1 MSKLKRGFSF
11 FLSLLMLL
19 SLLTVIPFTA
29 LGGTAQAKSYE
40 NSGTI
45 TSWYTAMTNLNG
57 KQTKEALVDKYFDS
71 LFASNSTFRTRIQVS
86 AGGTTFRVK
95 LTNYYGAEALS
106 VRGMNVGLAGSG
118 NATSVKESSVVNVTV
133 NGSTSFTIPK
143 GGYVWTDWFT
153 LRSAVSSGGYL
164 VFSTYV
170 KNSGEVRDAGLTG
183 SISYC
188 WSGNQLTNYEWSY
201 GALGKLVK
209 EDANVGDYNITPLL
223 NCLEVKTSDRDAY
236 TTMIIGDSTV
246 TNYIPSLLQSR
257 LRTEGASQVA
267 VVGAGIKGNELLAD
281 GVGDD
286 GPLEGDALLKRF
298 DMDALNLAGVKKV
311 FVKIGINDIVHPNCS
326 NLTKYF
332 DGTPSADEIIN
343 GYKQLIAAAHAKGIE
358 IYFFDISPWIGYT
371 REGTVTTDEAT
382 IAKMENVRLE
392 VNKWLHDNATSYV
405 DSDYMTVD
413 PIEGYSFGLITTSD
427 VIGVERSGHPGQQ
440 VIADAYTTD
449 HIHYTLTGQ
458 NVVTGN
464 IPISIFKSV
473 PTGDAANKVAKV
485 GNLYIATNSTQGGG
499 YYFFGSDEN
508 LPAGSKDQQGT
519 ISLMATD
526 GSETADI
533 KSKISGGDGRGAA
546 YKNPVCDIVLKPA
559 TLQKGTVGA
568 PYFSVQSTVENSSN
582 ATVPVEQS
590 YKNAYWQQSNGAASE
605 ITWRNYGYNSLYL
618 GWYFPTLY
626 APDVYDT
633 GVRKDV
639 QTSIEL
645 GGLSSAWFSLNTIK
659 AFDSANS
666 YKSYVYYGT
675 VLPDINSSK
684 YLSFF
689 YDKPDK
695 DKWDDVVSGYSFRV
709 VKADDHAPAKDGGNL
724 VTLYA
729 PGTVDT
735 QLDIASASKAQTFY
749 NGANGTVVKFNYTLT
764 DNLLNSPTMV
774 SSGNNVNSLTYP
786 TDSFKTYG
794 SFKGYTYGG
803 SADRSVSF
811 TSDNEAVAKIDSNGN
826 VVLTGQGGT
835 ANLTM
840 TVTWKELDGT
850 VYTMTDTAAVTNIVY
865 GADICIDGEY
875 PDAYSFENY
884 VGNASKDVS
893 VTYTSVPLAELPAG
907 GSWVWTSADSSIFT
921 VSGSGTNATL
931 SFTDKEGT
939 ANLTAAYVKDGVTY
953 CSDTVAITNITAF
966 VDIQIGSD
974 AIDTETGAYP
984 DFKVINGIN
993 PGDTLSL
1000 TAQPVGVGASALD
1013 MESGTY
1019 AWSVDGEQSSGVTL
1033 SDTDKR
1039 TAKLTFDGSDTTVT
1053 LKLTYT
1059 LGDKTYESYVTVT
1072 VKAGVGKSNAVL
1084 DFGLPVEI
1092 ELTGNASGISATAPE
1107 TALDT
1112 GISTTDEFNGA
1123 KSAETVYGSAQ
1134 LTGNTLTYTPE
1145 TILKDKDNVY
1155 YSAAVDNGYKYA
1167 NISII
1172 PATSVYYED
1181 SFVTYTGSWTPL
1193 YDNDKNDELIAKIR
1207 QSAGNE
1213 VYGYDPAYGKYTNY
1227 SLGKAMTVTV
1237 AKGGD
1242 TATAQFTFT
1251 GTGFELYSATTSTQ
1265 GGFKVS
1271 VYDADGKMVGTKKLI
1286 STNAF
1291 DNYWQIP
1298 VFKNDEPLPYGTY
1311 TVKIEVAYSP
1321 ALDLATSERVKTNS
1335 VSFILDGVRIYNNEL
1350 NKTYGDEYAKDGEYN
1365 AQYIEVRDQL
1375 IKAASFNST
1384 GEAMGGAV
1392 YIDGRP
1398 QCDANGKLVY
1408 DDNGY
1413 LVYDKKVTTK
1423 NVLTDYKNYGPKN
1436 EVYLTAGQGIA
1447 FKVKDMSYVVSVQL
1461 GLKSASGETV
1471 SAAVNGETVTVG
1483 SSTEMYYKVT
1493 ASDGKFVIVN
1503 NGTGILS
1510 VTNVKLTYKQ
1520 GSAATTGII
1529 ADADL
1534 MQYAV
1539 KQILKTPAGA
1549 GIVPVSPTPA
1559 APAVEPAAN
1568 ETNET
1573 NETLT
1578 TVKADIKQV
1587 IKELDAMGKAQL
1599 VSETVGELITEILGG
1614 GVK

>member
-19 SLLTVIPFTA
+19 SLLTVVPFTA
-29 LGGTAQAKSYE
+29 LGGKAQAKSYA

-57 KQTKEALVDKYFDS
+57 EQTKAALVDKYFDS
-71 LFASNSTFRTRIQVS
+71 LFATNSTFRSKIQVS

-95 LTNYYGAEALS
+95 LTNYYGSEDIK
-106 VRGMNVGLAGSG
+106 VKEMNVGLPGAG
-118 NATSVKESSVVNVTV
+118 NATSVSKSSLVTVMV
-133 NGSTSFTIPK
+133 NGSKSFSIPK

-153 LRSAVSSGGYL
+153 MKSTVSAGGHL

-170 KNSGEVRDAGLTG
+170 GNSGKVRDAGLTG

-188 WSGNQLTNYEWSY
+188 WMGNQLTNQDWSV
-201 GALGKLVK
+201 GALAKLVK
-209 EDANVGDYNITPLL
+209 EDPNTGDYNITPLL
-223 NCLEVKTSDRDAY
+223 NCVEAQTSNSSAY
-236 TTMIIGDSTV
+236 SVVVIGDSTV
-246 TNYIPSLLQSR
+246 TNYVPSLLQSK
-257 LRTEGASQVA
+257 LRGANLYNIA
-267 VVGAGIKGNELLAD
+267 VVGAGIKGNELLAA
-281 GVGDD
+281 GVGGD
-286 GPLEGDALLKRF
+286 GPLEGDALLRRF

-326 NLTKYF
+326 NLAQYF

-392 VNKWLHDNATSYV
+392 VNQWLHDHATSYV

-413 PIEGYSFGLITTSD
+413 PIEGYSFGLVTTSD

-440 VIADAYTTD
+440 VLADAYTTD
-449 HIHYTLTGQ
+449 HIHYTSDGQ
-458 NVVTGN
+458 NAVANCV
-464 IPISIFKSV
+464 PISIFKGV
-473 PTGDAANKVAKV
+473 PTGDAAKLRATVD
-485 GNLYIATNSTQGGG
+485 NLYVATTATSGGK
-499 YYFFGSDEN
+499 YYFIGSYEYPSN
-508 LPAGSKDQQGT
+508 SSDQQGLMYLAASDGDEST
-519 ISLMATD
+519 ID
-526 GSETADI
+526 EY
-533 KSKISGGDGRGAA
+533 KFGDTIFSNKRGT
-546 YKNPVCDIVLKPA
+546 YYGNPVADLDLLQV
-559 TLQKGTVGA
+559 TLQRGTKGA
-568 PYFSVQSTVENSSN
+568 PYFAITSKTAEGNIV
-582 ATVPVEQS
+582 VPSESRYQA
-590 YKNAYWQQSNGAASE
+590 AYWQRSNSEDTLLTWSDYKDGMMLAWYYPASG
-605 ITWRNYGYNSLYL
+605 IR
-618 GWYFPTLY
+618 
-626 APDVYDT
+626 DVFDT
-633 GVRKDV
+633 GVRSKDV
-639 QTSIEL
+639 KFAWVDS
-645 GGLSSAWFSLNTIK
+645 GSSEWYSFNTIK
-659 AFDSANS
+659 EYSSSS
-666 YKSYVYYGT
+666 YKSIMFYGNNT
-675 VLPDINSSK
+675 GSIFSGNK
-684 YLSFF
+684 YLSF
-689 YDKPDK
+689 YSDTPRVSGLA
-695 DKWDDVVSGYSFRV
+695 DVVDGYSFRSLNN
-709 VKADDHAPAKDGGNL
+709 KQISINASGNNL
-724 VTLYA
+724 VTLYEA
-729 PGTVDT
+729 AKVDT
-735 QLDIASASKAQTFY
+735 ELAISSASKAQTFY
-749 NGANGTVVKFNYTLT
+749 NGANGTVVTFNYTLS
-764 DNLLNSPTMV
+764 DNLLNSPTMM
-774 SSGNNVNSLTYP
+774 SSGKNVNSLTYP
-786 TDSFKTYG
+786 TNNFKTYG
-794 SFKGYTYGG
+794 SFTGYTYGG

-826 VVLTGQGGT
+826 VVLTGEVGT

-850 VYTMTDTAAVTNIVY
+850 VYTMTDTATVTNITY
-865 GADICIDGEY
+865 GADICIDGYY

-893 VTYTSVPLAELPAG
+893 VTYTSVPLAALPAG

-921 VSGSGTNATL
+921 VSGSGSNATL
-931 SFTDKEGT
+931 HFTDKAGT
-939 ANLTAAYVKDGVTY
+939 ANLTAAYVKNGVTY

-974 AIDTETGAYP
+974 AVDAETGAYP
-984 DFKVINGIN
+984 DLKLINGIN

-1000 TAQPVGVGASALD
+1000 KAQPVGDGASALD

-1019 AWSVDGEQSSGVTL
+1019 AWSIVDEQSSGVTI
-1033 SDTDKR
+1033 SDTNKR

-1059 LGDKTYESYVTVT
+1059 LGNKTYESYVTVV

-1092 ELTGNASGISATAPE
+1092 ELTGNASGVSATAPK

-1112 GISTTDEFNGA
+1112 GVSASDEFGGA
-1123 KSAETVYGSAQ
+1123 KSAKTASGTAQ

-1145 TILKDKDNVY
+1145 KILDSKDNIY

-1181 SFVTYTGSWTPL
+1181 SFVTYAGAWSAL
-1193 YDNDKNDELIAKIR
+1193 YDDGKSDALIAGIR

-1213 VYGYDPAYGKYTNY
+1213 VYGYDPAYGEYTNY

-1242 TATAQFTFT
+1242 TATAEFTFT
-1251 GTGFELYSATTSTQ
+1251 GTGFELYSATTATQ

-1271 VYDADGKMVGTKKLI
+1271 VYDAGGKMVDTKKLI
-1286 STNAF
+1286 STKSY
-1291 DNYWQIP
+1291 DSYWQIP
-1298 VFKNDEPLPYGTY
+1298 VFENSELPYGTY

-1321 ALDLATSERVKTNS
+1321 ALDLATADGAKLNS
-1335 VSFILDGVRIYNNEL
+1335 VSFILDGVRIYNSKLNE
-1350 NKTYGDEYAKDGEYN
+1350 THGDVYAKDGEYN

-1375 IKAASFNST
+1375 IKAKSFNST
-1384 GEAMGGAV
+1384 GSAVNGAV

-1398 QCDANGKLVY
+1398 QRDAKGELVY
-1408 DDNGY
+1408 NKDGY
-1413 LVYDKKVTTK
+1413 LVYDRKVTTS
-1423 NVLTDYKNYGPKN
+1423 NVLDDYKNYGPKN
-1436 EVYLTAGQGIA
+1436 EVYLASGQGIA
-1447 FKVKDMSYVVSVQL
+1447 FRIEDMSNVESVQL
-1461 GLKSASGETV
+1461 GLKSASGKTV
-1471 SAAVNGETVTVG
+1471 SAAVNGTTVAVG
-1483 SSTEMYYKVT
+1483 SSTEMYYKVS
-1493 ASDGKFVIVN
+1493 AADGKVVITN
-1503 NGTGILS
+1503 NGNGIIS
-1510 VTNVKLTYKQ
+1510 VTNVKLTYKL
-1520 GSAATTGII
+1520 GSTATTRII

-1549 GIVPVSPTPA
+1549 GLVPVSPTPA
-1559 APAVEPAAN
+1559 APAVEPTAK
-1568 ETNET
+1568 ETQ
-1573 NETLT
+1573 T
-1578 TVKADIKQV
+1578 TVKADLKQV
-1587 IKELDAMGKAQL
+1587 IAKLDAMGKAQL
-1599 VSETVGELITEILGG
+1599 VSKTMGELVAEILGG

>member
-19 SLLTVIPFTA
+19 SLLTVVPFTA
-29 LGGTAQAKSYE
+29 LGGKAQAKSYE

-45 TSWYTAMTNLNG
+45 TSWYTAMTNLDG
-57 KQTKEALVDKYFDS
+57 EKTKAALVDKYFNG
-71 LFASNSTFRTRIQVS
+71 LFATNSTFRTRIQVS

-95 LTNYYGAEALS
+95 LTNYYGSEDIK
-106 VRGMNVGLAGSG
+106 VNKMNVGLAGSG
-118 NATSVKESSVVNVTV
+118 NATSVDGNSVVNVTV
-133 NGSTSFTIPK
+133 NNGSASFTIPK

-153 LRSAVSSGGYL
+153 MKSAVSSGGYL

-170 KNSGEVRDAGLTG
+170 KNSGKVRDAGLTG

-188 WSGNQLTNYEWSY
+188 WSGDQMTNYEWSY
-201 GALGKLVK
+201 GALGKLSK
-209 EDANVGDYNITPLL
+209 ADANVGDYNITPLL
-223 NCLEVKTSDRDAY
+223 NCVEAQTSNRSAY
-236 TTMIIGDSTV
+236 SVVVIGDSTV
-246 TNYIPSLLQSR
+246 TNYIPSLLQSK
-257 LRTEGASQVA
+257 LLSEGVRQVA

-281 GVGDD
+281 GVGPD

-326 NLTKYF
+326 NLKQYF
-332 DGTPSADEIIN
+332 NGTPSAEEIIN
-343 GYKQLIAAAHAKGIE
+343 GYKRLIEKAHAEGIE

-371 REGTVTTDEAT
+371 REGMLKPDEAT

-392 VNKWLHDNATSYV
+392 VNRWLLQNATTS
-405 DSDYMTVD
+405 DDDPDYMTVD
-413 PIEGYSFGLITTSD
+413 PIEGDSFGLITTSD
-427 VIGVERSGHPGQQ
+427 VIGVERSGQQ
-440 VIADAYTTD
+440 VLADAYTTD
-449 HIHYTLTGQ
+449 HIHYTLAGQ
-458 NVVTGN
+458 NVVTSN
-464 IPISIFKSV
+464 IPISIFKGV
-473 PTGDAANKVAKV
+473 PTGEAANKVATV
-485 GNLYIATNSTQGGG
+485 RNLYIATTKYGGG
-499 YYFFGSDEN
+499 NYYFFGSDEN
-508 LPAGSKDQQGT
+508 LPAGSTDQQGT
-519 ISLMATD
+519 IYLMATD
-526 GSETADI
+526 GSETA
-533 KSKISGGDGRGAA
+533 KPTGSGVGTTRRGAV
-546 YKNPVCDIVLKPA
+546 YGNPIADIVLKST

-568 PYFSVQSTVENSSN
+568 PYFSVQSTVENGSN
-582 ATVPVEQS
+582 TTVPVDQH
-590 YKNAYWQQSNGAASE
+590 YKNAYWQQTTDKQSE
-605 ITWRNYGYNSLYL
+605 ITWKNYAYSDLYL

-626 APDVYDT
+626 SPDVYDT
-633 GVRKDV
+633 GVRKEV

-645 GGLSSAWFSLNTIK
+645 GGLSSEWFSVNTII
-659 AFDSANS
+659 AYDSASS
-666 YKSYVYYGT
+666 YKSYVFYGS
-675 VLPDINSSK
+675 VMPDINSDK
-684 YLSFF
+684 YLSYF
-689 YDKPDK
+689 YDKPNRDE
-695 DKWDDVVSGYSFRV
+695 WDDVVSGYSFRV
-709 VKADDHAPAKDGGNL
+709 VKANDHNPSSDGGNL

-735 QLDIASASKAQTFY
+735 QLDIAPESKAQTFY
-749 NGANGTVVKFNYTLT
+749 NKANGTVVKFDYTLSDT
-764 DNLLNSPTMV
+764 LLNSPTNNAT
-774 SSGNNVNSLTYP
+774 GKNVNSLTYP
-786 TDSFKTYG
+786 TNNFKTYG
-794 SFKGYTYGG
+794 SFTGYTYGE

-811 TSDNEAVAKIDSNGN
+811 TSDNEAVAKIDSDGN

-850 VYTMTDTAAVTNIVY
+850 VYTMTDTATVTNIIY

-884 VGNASKDVS
+884 AGNASKDVS
-893 VTYTSVPLAELPAG
+893 VTYTSVPLAALPAG
-907 GSWVWTSADSSIFT
+907 GSWDWKSADDSIFT
-921 VSGSGTNATL
+921 VSGSGSNATL
-931 SFTDKEGT
+931 HFKDKAGT

-974 AIDTETGAYP
+974 AADAKTGAYP
-984 DFKVINGIN
+984 DFKLINGIN

-1000 TAQPVGVGASALD
+1000 KAQPVGVGASEFD

-1019 AWSVDGEQSSGVTL
+1019 AWSIVDEQSSGVTI

-1059 LGDKTYESYVTVT
+1059 LGNKTYESYVAVV

-1084 DFGLPVEI
+1084 DFGLPVDI
-1092 ELTGNASGISATAPE
+1092 ELTGNASGVSATAPK

-1112 GISTTDEFNGA
+1112 GISASDEFGGA
-1123 KSAETVYGSAQ
+1123 KSAKTTFGTAQ

-1145 TILKDKDNVY
+1145 KILDSKDNIY

-1181 SFVTYTGSWTPL
+1181 SFVTYTGAWSEL
-1193 YDNDKNDELIAKIR
+1193 YDKDKSDALIAKIR
-1207 QSAGNE
+1207 QSAGGD
-1213 VYGYDPAYGKYTNY
+1213 VYGYDPAYGEYTNY

-1242 TATAQFTFT
+1242 TATAEFTFT

-1271 VYDADGKMVGTKKLI
+1271 VYNNADGKMVGTKKLI
-1286 STNAF
+1286 STKSY
-1291 DNYWQIP
+1291 DSYWQIP
-1298 VFKNDEPLPYGTY
+1298 VFENSKLPYGTY

-1321 ALDLATSERVKTNS
+1321 ALDLVNPDDTRNNS
-1335 VSFILDGVRIYNNEL
+1335 VSFILDGVRIYNSKLNE
-1350 NKTYGDEYAKDGEYN
+1350 TYGDVYAKDGEYN

-1375 IKAASFNST
+1375 IKAESFN
-1384 GEAMGGAV
+1384 GEDPAVDGAV

-1398 QCDANGKLVY
+1398 QRDAKGELVY
-1408 DDNGY
+1408 DKDGY
-1413 LVYDKKVTTK
+1413 LVYDHRKVTTS
-1423 NVLTDYKNYGPKN
+1423 NVLDDYKNYGPKN
-1436 EVYLTAGQGIA
+1436 EVYLASGQGIA
-1447 FKVKDMSYVVSVQL
+1447 FKIEEMSNVESVQL

-1471 SAAVNGETVTVG
+1471 SAAVNGTTVAVG
-1483 SSTEMYYKVT
+1483 SSTEMYYKVS
-1493 ASDGKFVIVN
+1493 ASDGKVVITN
-1503 NGTGILS
+1503 NGTGIIS
-1510 VTNVKLTYKQ
+1510 VTNVKLTYKL
-1520 GSAATTGII
+1520 GSTATTRII

-1549 GIVPVSPTPA
+1549 GLVPVSPTPA
-1559 APAVEPAAN
+1559 APAVEPTAKD
-1568 ETNET
+1568 TQ
-1573 NETLT
+1573 T
-1578 TVKADIKQV
+1578 TVKADLKQV
-1587 IKELDAMGKAQL
+1587 IAKLDAMGKAQL
-1599 VSETVGELITEILGG
+1599 VSKTMGELVAEILGG

>member
-19 SLLTVIPFTA
+19 SLLTVVPFTA
-29 LGGTAQAKSYE
+29 LGGKAQAKSYA

-57 KQTKEALVDKYFDS
+57 EQTKAALVDKYFDG
-71 LFASNSTFRTRIQVS
+71 LFATNSTFRTRIQVS

-95 LTNYYGAEALS
+95 LTNYYGSENIK
-106 VRGMNVGLAGSG
+106 VNKMNVGLAGSG
-118 NATSVKESSVVNVTV
+118 NATSVNGSSVVNVTV
-133 NGSTSFTIPK
+133 NGSASFTIPK

-153 LRSAVSSGGYL
+153 MKSTVSSGGYL

-170 KNSGEVRDAGLTG
+170 KNSGKVRDAGLTG

-188 WSGNQLTNYEWSY
+188 WSGDQMTNYEWSY
-201 GALGKLVK
+201 GALGKLSK
-209 EDANVGDYNITPLL
+209 ADANVGDYNITPLL
-223 NCLEVKTSDRDAY
+223 NCLEVKTSNPEAY
-236 TTMIIGDSTV
+236 GAMIIGDSTV

-257 LRTEGASQVA
+257 LRNEGVRQVA

-281 GVGDD
+281 GVGGD

-326 NLTKYF
+326 NLAQYF

-371 REGTVTTDEAT
+371 REGTVTTDETT

-392 VNKWLHDNATSYV
+392 VNQWLHDNATSYV

-449 HIHYTLTGQ
+449 HIHYTLAGQ
-458 NVVTGN
+458 NVVTSN
-464 IPISIFKSV
+464 IPISIFKGV
-473 PTGDAANKVAKV
+473 PTGDAANKVATV
-485 GNLYIATNSTQGGG
+485 GNLYIATNTTQGGG
-499 YYFFGSDEN
+499 YYFFGSDEK
-508 LPAGSKDQQGT
+508 LPAGSSDQQGT
-519 ISLMATD
+519 IYLMATD
-526 GSETADI
+526 GSETA
-533 KSKISGGDGRGAA
+533 KPTGSGVGTTKRGAV
-546 YKNPVCDIVLKPA
+546 YGNPIADIVLKST

-568 PYFSVQSTVENSSN
+568 PYFSVQSTVENSGN
-582 ATVPVEQS
+582 TTVPVDQS
-590 YKNAYWQQSNGAASE
+590 YKNAYWQQSSGVASE
-605 ITWRNYGYNSLYL
+605 ITWKNYGYNSLYL

-633 GVRKDV
+633 GVRKEV
-639 QTSIEL
+639 NKKVSLSVT
-645 GGLSSAWFSLNTIK
+645 SSAWYTVNTIK
-659 AFDSANS
+659 AYDSASS
-666 YKSYVYYGT
+666 YKSYVYYGS
-675 VLPDINSSK
+675 VLPDINSDK
-684 YLSFF
+684 YLSYF
-689 YDKPDK
+689 YDKPNRDE
-695 DKWDDVVSGYSFRV
+695 WDDVVSGYSFRV
-709 VKADDHAPAKDGGNL
+709 VKAADHNPSSDGGNL

-749 NGANGTVVKFNYTLT
+749 NGANGTVVTFNYTLS
-764 DNLLNSPTMV
+764 DNLLNSPTMNAT
-774 SSGNNVNSLTYP
+774 GKNVNNLTYP
-786 TDSFKTYG
+786 TNSFKTYG
-794 SFKGYTYGG
+794 SFTGYTYGAG
-803 SADRSVSF
+803 ADRSISF

-850 VYTMTDTAAVTNIVY
+850 VYTMTDTATVTNIIY

-893 VTYTSVPLAELPAG
+893 VTYSSVPLAELPAG

-931 SFTDKEGT
+931 HFTDKAGT
-939 ANLTAAYVKDGVTY
+939 ANLTAAYVKNGVTY
-953 CSDTVAITNITAF
+953 CSDTVAITNITAS

-974 AIDTETGAYP
+974 AIDAATGAYP
-984 DFKVINGIN
+984 DIKLINGIN

-1000 TAQPVGVGASALD
+1000 RAQPVGVGASALD

-1019 AWSVDGEQSSGVTL
+1019 AWSIVDEQSSGVTL

-1059 LGDKTYESYVTVT
+1059 LGSKTYESYVTVT

-1084 DFGLPVEI
+1084 DFGLPVDI
-1092 ELTGNASGISATAPE
+1092 ELTGNASGVSATAPK

-1112 GISTTDEFNGA
+1112 GISASDEFGGA
-1123 KSAETVYGSAQ
+1123 KSAKTAFGTAQ
-1134 LTGNTLTYTPE
+1134 LSGNTLTYTPE
-1145 TILKDKDNVY
+1145 KILDSKDNIY

-1172 PATSVYYED
+1172 PAASVYYED
-1181 SFVTYTGSWTPL
+1181 SFVTYTGAWTAL
-1193 YDNDKNDELIAKIR
+1193 YDSGKTDALIAKIR
-1207 QSAGNE
+1207 QSAGGD
-1213 VYGYDPAYGKYTNY
+1213 VYGYDPAYGEYTNY

-1242 TATAQFTFT
+1242 TATAEFTFT

-1271 VYDADGKMVGTKKLI
+1271 VYDADGKMVDTKKMI
-1286 STNAF
+1286 STKSY
-1291 DNYWQIP
+1291 DSYWQIP
-1298 VFKNDEPLPYGTY
+1298 VFENTELPYGTY

-1321 ALDLATSERVKTNS
+1321 ALDIVNPDYTRNNR
-1335 VSFILDGVRIYNNEL
+1335 VSFILDGVRIYNSKLNE
-1350 NKTYGDEYAKDGEYN
+1350 TYGDVYAKDGEYN

-1375 IKAASFNST
+1375 IKAKSFNGADS
-1384 GEAMGGAV
+1384 AVSGAV
-1392 YIDGRP
+1392 YLDGRA
-1398 QCDANGKLVY
+1398 QRTADGKDYVFDENGFLMH
-1408 DDNGY
+1408 DR
-1413 LVYDKKVTTK
+1413 KVTTS
-1423 NVLTDYKNYGPKN
+1423 NVLDDYKNYGPKN
-1436 EVYLTAGQGIA
+1436 EVYLAPGQGIA
-1447 FKVKDMSYVVSVQL
+1447 FKVEDMSNVESVQL
-1461 GLKSASGETV
+1461 GLKSASGEIV
-1471 SAAVNGETVTVG
+1471 SAAVNGTPVAVG
-1483 SSTEMYYKVT
+1483 SSTEMYYKVST
-1493 ASDGKFVIVN
+1493 SDGKVVITN
-1503 NGTGILS
+1503 NGTGIIS
-1510 VTNVKLTYKQ
+1510 VTNVKLTYKL
-1520 GSAATTGII
+1520 GSTATTRII

-1549 GIVPVSPTPA
+1549 GLVPVSPTPA
-1559 APAVEPAAN
+1559 APAVEPTAN
-1568 ETNET
+1568 ETQ
-1573 NETLT
+1573 T
-1578 TVKADIKQV
+1578 TVKADLKQV
-1587 IKELDAMGKAQL
+1587 IAKLDAMGKAQL
-1599 VSETVGELITEILGG
+1599 VSKMMGELVAEILGG

>member
-19 SLLTVIPFTA
+19 SLLTVVPFTA
-29 LGGTAQAKSYE
+29 LGGKAQAKSYA

-45 TSWYTAMTNLNG
+45 TSWYTAMTDLNG
-57 KQTKEALVDKYFDS
+57 EKTKAALVDKYFDG
-71 LFASNSTFRTRIQVS
+71 LFATNSTFRTRIQVS

-95 LTNYYGAEALS
+95 LTNYYGSEDIK
-106 VRGMNVGLAGSG
+106 VNKMNVGLAGSG
-118 NATSVKESSVVNVTV
+118 NATSVNGSSVVNVTV
-133 NGSTSFTIPK
+133 NGSASFTIPK

-153 LRSAVSSGGYL
+153 MKSAVSTGGYL

-170 KNSGEVRDAGLTG
+170 KNSGKVRDAGLTG

-188 WSGNQLTNYEWSY
+188 WSGNQMTNYEWSY
-201 GALGKLVK
+201 GALGKLTK
-209 EDANVGDYNITPLL
+209 ADANVGDYNITPLL
-223 NCLEVKTSDRDAY
+223 NCLEVKTSNPEAY
-236 TTMIIGDSTV
+236 SAMIIGDSTV
-246 TNYIPSLLQSR
+246 TNYIPSLLQSK
-257 LRTEGASQVA
+257 LLSEGVSQVA
-267 VVGAGIKGNELLAD
+267 VIGAGIKGNELLAE
-281 GVGDD
+281 GVGPD

-298 DMDALNLAGVKKV
+298 DMDALSLAGVKKV

-326 NLTKYF
+326 NLKDYF
-332 DGTPSADEIIN
+332 DGTPSAEEIIN
-343 GYKQLIAAAHAKGIE
+343 GYKQLIAAAHEKGIE
-358 IYFFDISPWIGYT
+358 IYFFDISPWIGYNRDNT
-371 REGTVTTDEAT
+371 LKPDEAT
-382 IAKMENVRLE
+382 IAEMENVRLE
-392 VNKWLHDNATSYV
+392 VNRWLHDHATSYV

-413 PIEGYSFGLITTSD
+413 PIEGDSFGLVTTSD

-440 VIADAYTTD
+440 VLADAYTTD
-449 HIHYTLTGQ
+449 HIHYTLAGQ
-458 NVVTGN
+458 NVVTSN
-464 IPISIFKSV
+464 IPISIFKGV
-473 PTGDAANKVAKV
+473 PTGEAANKVATV
-485 GNLYIATNSTQGGG
+485 GNLYIATTKYGGG
-499 YYFFGSDEN
+499 RYYFFGSDEN
-508 LPAGSKDQQGT
+508 LPEGSSDQQGN
-519 ISLMATD
+519 IYLMATD
-526 GSETADI
+526 GSETA
-533 KSKISGGDGRGAA
+533 KPEGSGLGTTRRGAV
-546 YKNPVCDIVLKPA
+546 YGNPIADIVLLST

-568 PYFSVQSTVENSSN
+568 PYFSVQSTVENGSN
-582 ATVPVEQS
+582 TTVPVDQH
-590 YKNAYWQQSNGAASE
+590 YKNAYWQQTTDKQSE
-605 ITWRNYGYNSLYL
+605 ITWKNYAYSDLYL
-618 GWYFPTLY
+618 AWYFPTLY

-633 GVRKDV
+633 GVRKEV

-645 GGLSSAWFSLNTIK
+645 GGLSSEWFSVNTII
-659 AFDSANS
+659 AYDSASS
-666 YKSYVYYGT
+666 YKSYVFYGS
-675 VLPDINSSK
+675 VLPDINSDK
-684 YLSFF
+684 YLSYF
-689 YDKPDK
+689 YDKPNRDE
-695 DKWDDVVSGYSFRV
+695 WDDVVSGDSFRV
-709 VKADDHAPAKDGGNL
+709 VKANDHNPSSDGGNL

-749 NGANGTVVKFNYTLT
+749 NEANGTVVKFTYTLS
-764 DNLLNSPTMV
+764 DNLLNSPTNNAT
-774 SSGNNVNSLTYP
+774 GKNVNNLTYP
-786 TDSFKTYG
+786 TNSFKTYG
-794 SFKGYTYGG
+794 SFTGYTYGA

-850 VYTMTDTAAVTNIVY
+850 VYTMTDTATVTNITY

-884 VGNASKDVS
+884 AGNASKDVS

-907 GSWVWTSADSSIFT
+907 GSWVWTSADESIFT
-921 VSGSGTNATL
+921 VSGSGSNVTL
-931 SFTDKEGT
+931 HFTDKSGT
-939 ANLTAAYVKDGVTY
+939 ANLTAAYVKNGVTY

-974 AIDTETGAYP
+974 AVDAKTGAYP
-984 DFKVINGIN
+984 DFKLINGIN

-1000 TAQPVGVGASALD
+1000 NAQPVGVGASAFD

-1019 AWSVDGEQSSGVTL
+1019 AWSIVGEQSSGVTI

-1059 LGDKTYESYVTVT
+1059 LGNKTYESYVAVL

-1084 DFGLPVEI
+1084 DFGLPVDI
-1092 ELTGNASGISATAPE
+1092 ELTGNASGVSATAPE
-1107 TALDT
+1107 TELDT
-1112 GISTTDEFNGA
+1112 GISASDEFGGA
-1123 KSAETVYGSAQ
+1123 KSAKTAFGTAQ

-1145 TILKDKDNVY
+1145 KILDSKDNIY

-1181 SFVTYTGSWTPL
+1181 SFVTYAGAWSAL
-1193 YDNDKNDELIAKIR
+1193 YDNGKSEAVIAGIR

-1213 VYGYDPAYGKYTNY
+1213 VYGYDPAYGEYTNY

-1242 TATAQFTFT
+1242 TATAEFTFT

-1271 VYDADGKMVGTKKLI
+1271 VYDAGGKMVGTKKMI
-1286 STNAF
+1286 STKSY
-1291 DNYWQIP
+1291 DSYWQIP
-1298 VFKNDEPLPYGTY
+1298 VFENSELPYGTY

-1321 ALDLATSERVKTNS
+1321 ALDLATADGAKLNS
-1335 VSFILDGVRIYNNEL
+1335 VSFILDGVRIYNSKLNE
-1350 NKTYGDEYAKDGEYN
+1350 TYGDVYAKDGEYN

-1375 IKAASFNST
+1375 INAGSFNST
-1384 GEAMGGAV
+1384 GSAVNGAV

-1398 QCDANGKLVY
+1398 QRDAKGELVY
-1408 DDNGY
+1408 NKDGY
-1413 LVYDKKVTTK
+1413 LVYDRKVTTS
-1423 NVLTDYKNYGPKN
+1423 NVLGDYKNYGPKN
-1436 EVYLTAGQGIA
+1436 EVYLASGQGIA
-1447 FKVKDMSYVVSVQL
+1447 FRIKDMSNVESVQL
-1461 GLKSASGETV
+1461 GLKSASGEIV
-1471 SAAVNGETVTVG
+1471 SAAVNGTTVAVG
-1483 SSTEMYYKVT
+1483 SSTEMYYKVS
-1493 ASDGKFVIVN
+1493 ASDGKVVITN
-1503 NGTGILS
+1503 NGNGIIS
-1510 VTNVKLTYKQ
+1510 VTNVKLTYKL
-1520 GSAATTGII
+1520 GSSATTRII

-1549 GIVPVSPTPA
+1549 GLVPVSPTPA
-1559 APAVEPAAN
+1559 APAVEPTSK
-1568 ETNET
+1568 ETQ
-1573 NETLT
+1573 T
-1578 TVKADIKQV
+1578 TVKADLKQV
-1587 IKELDAMGKAQL
+1587 IAKLDAMGKAQL
-1599 VSETVGELITEILGG
+1599 VSKTMGELVAEILGG

>member
-19 SLLTVIPFTA
+19 SLLTVVPFTA
-29 LGGTAQAKSYE
+29 LGGKAQAKSYA

-57 KQTKEALVDKYFDS
+57 EQTKAALVDKYFDS
-71 LFASNSTFRTRIQVS
+71 LFATNSTFRTRIQVS

-95 LTNYYGAEALS
+95 LTNYYGSEDIK
-106 VRGMNVGLAGSG
+106 VNKMNVGLAGSG
-118 NATSVKESSVVNVTV
+118 NATSVNGSSVVNVTV
-133 NGSTSFTIPK
+133 NGSASFTIPK

-153 LRSAVSSGGYL
+153 LKSAVSSGGYL

-170 KNSGEVRDAGLTG
+170 KNSGKVRDAGLTG

-188 WSGNQLTNYEWSY
+188 WSGDQMTNYEWSY
-201 GALGKLVK
+201 GALGKLSK

-223 NCLEVKTSDRDAY
+223 NCLEVKTSNPEAY
-236 TTMIIGDSTV
+236 SAMIIGDSTV
-246 TNYIPSLLQSR
+246 TNYIPSLLQSK
-257 LRTEGASQVA
+257 LRGEGVRQVA
-267 VVGAGIKGNELLAD
+267 VIGAGIKGNELLAD
-281 GVGDD
+281 GVGPD
-286 GPLEGDALLKRF
+286 GPLEGDALLRRF

-326 NLTKYF
+326 NLKDYF
-332 DGTPSADEIIN
+332 DGTPSAEEIIN

-371 REGTVTTDEAT
+371 REGTVTTDEAV

-392 VNKWLHDNATSYV
+392 VNQWLHDNATSYV

-413 PIEGYSFGLITTSD
+413 PIEGDSFGLVTTSD

-440 VIADAYTTD
+440 VLADAYTTD
-449 HIHYTLTGQ
+449 HIHYTLAGQ
-458 NVVTGN
+458 NVVTSN
-464 IPISIFKSV
+464 IPISIFKGV
-473 PTGDAANKVAKV
+473 LTGDAANKVATV
-485 GNLYIATNSTQGGG
+485 GNLYIATTATSGGS
-499 YYFFGSDEN
+499 YYFFGSDEK
-508 LPAGSKDQQGT
+508 LPAGSTDQQGT
-519 ISLMATD
+519 IYLMATD
-526 GSETADI
+526 ENETKDI

-546 YKNPVCDIVLKPA
+546 YDNPVCDIVLEPT

-568 PYFSVQSTVENSSN
+568 PYFSVQSTVENGSN
-582 ATVPVEQS
+582 TTVPVEQS
-590 YKNAYWQQSNGAASE
+590 YKAAYWLKTSNTDSE
-605 ITWRNYGYNSLYL
+605 IRWRNHEYSYLYL
-618 GWYFPTLY
+618 GWYFPTGY
-626 APDVYDT
+626 RPDVFDT
-633 GVRKDV
+633 GVRKNINV
-639 QTSIEL
+639 KGTS
-645 GGLSSAWFSLNTIK
+645 SSEWYSFNTIT
-659 AFDSANS
+659 ALDASTS
-666 YKSYVYYGT
+666 YKSYIYHGT
-675 VLPDINSSK
+675 VLPGINSDK

-689 YDKPDK
+689 YDKPDEN
-695 DKWDDVVSGYSFRV
+695 KWSDVVSGYSFRG
-709 VKADDHAPAKDGGNL
+709 VKDTDHNHVTNGGNL

-749 NGANGTVVKFNYTLT
+749 NGANGTVVTFNYTLS
-764 DNLLNSPTMV
+764 DNLLNSPTMNAT
-774 SSGNNVNSLTYP
+774 GKNVNNLTYP
-786 TDSFKTYG
+786 TNNFKTYG
-794 SFKGYTYGG
+794 SFTGYTYGAG
-803 SADRSVSF
+803 ADRSVSF

-850 VYTMTDTAAVTNIVY
+850 VYTMTDTATVTNITY
-865 GADICIDGEY
+865 GADICIDGYY

-893 VTYTSVPLAELPAG
+893 VTYTSVPLAALPAG

-921 VSGSGTNATL
+921 VSGSGSNATL
-931 SFTDKEGT
+931 HFTDKAGT
-939 ANLTAAYVKDGVTY
+939 ANLTAAYVKNGVTY

-974 AIDTETGAYP
+974 AVDAETGAYP
-984 DFKVINGIN
+984 DFKLINGIN

-1000 TAQPVGVGASALD
+1000 KAQPVGVGASALD

-1019 AWSVDGEQSSGVTL
+1019 AWSIVDEQSSGVTI

-1059 LGDKTYESYVTVT
+1059 LGNKTYESYVAVV

-1084 DFGLPVEI
+1084 DFGLPVDI
-1092 ELTGNASGISATAPE
+1092 ELTGNASGVSATAPK

-1112 GISTTDEFNGA
+1112 GISASDEFGVA
-1123 KSAETVYGSAQ
+1123 KSAKTASGTAR

-1145 TILKDKDNVY
+1145 KILDSKDNIY

-1181 SFVTYTGSWTPL
+1181 SFVSYSDGWTAL
-1193 YDNDKNDELIAKIR
+1193 YDDGKSDAVIAGIR

-1213 VYGYDPAYGKYTNY
+1213 VYGYDPAYGEYTNY

-1242 TATAQFTFT
+1242 TATAEFTFT

-1271 VYDADGKMVGTKKLI
+1271 VYDAGGKMVGTKKLI
-1286 STNAF
+1286 STKSY
-1291 DNYWQIP
+1291 DSYWQIP
-1298 VFKNDEPLPYGTY
+1298 VFENSELPYGTY

-1321 ALDLATSERVKTNS
+1321 ALDLATADGAKLNS

-1350 NKTYGDEYAKDGEYN
+1350 NKTYGDVYAKDGEYN

-1375 IKAASFNST
+1375 INAKSFNST
-1384 GEAMGGAV
+1384 GSAVNGAV

-1398 QCDANGKLVY
+1398 QRDAKGELVY
-1408 DDNGY
+1408 NKDGY
-1413 LVYDKKVTTK
+1413 LVYDRKVTTS
-1423 NVLTDYKNYGPKN
+1423 NVLDDYKNYGPKN
-1436 EVYLTAGQGIA
+1436 EVYLASGQGIA
-1447 FKVKDMSYVVSVQL
+1447 FRIEDMSNVESVQL

-1471 SAAVNGETVTVG
+1471 SAAVNGTTVAVG
-1483 SSTEMYYKVT
+1483 SSTEMYYKVS
-1493 ASDGKFVIVN
+1493 ASDGKVVITN
-1503 NGTGILS
+1503 NGNGIIS
-1510 VTNVKLTYKQ
+1510 VTNVKLTYKL
-1520 GSAATTGII
+1520 GSNATTRII

-1549 GIVPVSPTPA
+1549 GLVPVSPTPA
-1559 APAVEPAAN
+1559 APAVEPTAN
-1568 ETNET
+1568 ETQ
-1573 NETLT
+1573 T
-1578 TVKADIKQV
+1578 TVKADLKQV
-1587 IKELDAMGKAQL
+1587 IAKLDAMGKAQL
-1599 VSETVGELITEILGG
+1599 VSKTMGELVAEILGG